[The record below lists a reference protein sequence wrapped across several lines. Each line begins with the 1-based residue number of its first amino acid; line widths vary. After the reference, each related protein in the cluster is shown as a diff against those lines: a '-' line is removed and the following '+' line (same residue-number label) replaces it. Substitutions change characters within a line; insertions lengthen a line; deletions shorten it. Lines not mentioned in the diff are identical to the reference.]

1 MITCSM
7 FAPVFEHEAVHKIGP
22 GPTIVHHVVI
32 RSADDTVLRIN
43 LHGMNDRQR
52 QLVYELFGRPKYE
65 DETKGDSKIDD
76 NADFEG
82 TF

>member
-1 MITCSM
+1 MITASM
-7 FAPVFEHEAVHKIGP
+7 FTPVFEHEAVHKIGP

-52 QLVYELFGRPKYE
+52 QLVYELFGPVKYE
-65 DETKGDSKIDD
+65 DETKTEELVPVK
-76 NADFEG
+76 
-82 TF
+82 